1 MCYLSYGGILLFIGY
16 NLHFF
21 SQKTTKKRSKTM
33 KKAKTIT
40 LSSFLAATFVA
51 VAIFACS
58 NPFFNDNNSLLQNLP
73 LTENRFLSY
82 EVNLPSVDF
91 SFISEE
97 ASFEVSQV
105 VSEEISLQSSE
116 EITSID
122 FLKLIKQQ
130 EEEVI
135 LNLASGRISYFQYG
149 DGSAGGRAAITR
161 RCLSDYD
168 PDDLYCAFRFN
179 YERYPRRLLLESTI
193 TIVAE
198 ESNRSVSNISP
209 IDWGPARWTG
219 RIVDVSPGV
228 MNALDA
234 TTDDR
239 VEVFIHIPKNLAREE
254 GLIGG

>member
-1 MCYLSYGGILLFIGY
+1 
-16 NLHFF
+16 
-21 SQKTTKKRSKTM
+21 M

-51 VAIFACS
+51 VAIFAYS

-73 LTENRFLSY
+73 LIENRFLSD
-82 EVNLPSVDF
+82 EVNLLPVDF

-105 VSEEISLQSSE
+105 VSEEISFQSSE

-122 FLKLIKQQ
+122 FLKLIKQK
-130 EEEVI
+130 EEVI
-135 LNLASGRISYFQYG
+135 LRLASGRISYFQYG
-149 DGSAGGRAAITR
+149 DGSAGGRAAITG
-161 RCLSDYD
+161 RCLSNYD

-179 YERYPRRLLLESTI
+179 YEIYPRRLLLESTI
-193 TIVAE
+193 TIIAE
-198 ESNRSVSNISP
+198 ESNRSASNIRP

-219 RIVDVSPGV
+219 RIIDVSPGV
-228 MNALDA
+228 MDALDA

-239 VEVFIHIPKNLAREE
+239 VEVFIHIPRDLAREE
-254 GLIGG
+254 GLIDG